1 MPAGNNPTS
10 GAVGRSVTTQRQS
23 SIDFFFDPICPFAW
37 MTSRWVV
44 QVAGLRGVDVT
55 WRFIA
60 LRILNADKDYATD
73 FPPGYDQLHTAGLR
87 MLRVAAAVRA
97 ASGNEAVG
105 EFYRAAGESLWN
117 RDPEPAGMLRTDAGT
132 EAHLVEVLDVAGLDA
147 SLAAAVDD
155 ENFDEIISAETELA
169 LSRAGRDVGTPIITF
184 SPPDGS
190 SFFGPVISR
199 LPGDDEAVA
208 LWEAVETL
216 AGFAPF
222 AELKRSLR
230 SMPDLP
236 VLRGFGT

>member
-1 MPAGNNPTS
+1 MLGSVVVRVTAK
-10 GAVGRSVTTQRQS
+10 RST
-23 SIDFFFDPICPFAW
+23 SIDFFFDPVCPFAW

-44 QVAGLRGVDVT
+44 QVAGLRDVDVT

-60 LRILNADKDYATD
+60 LRIVNADKDYGSD
-73 FPPGYDQLHTAGLR
+73 FPDGYETLHTAGLR
-87 MLRVAAAVRA
+87 LLRVAAAVRA
-97 ASGNEAVG
+97 DHGNGSVG
-105 EFYRAAGESLWN
+105 ELYRVVGESLWDREPDPGGLLR
-117 RDPEPAGMLRTDAGT
+117 RDAATPP
-132 EAHLVEVLDVAGLDA
+132 HLVEVLEAAGLDPA
-147 SLAAAVDD
+147 LAAAADD
-155 ENFDEIISAETELA
+155 ETHDEIISAETELA

-230 SMPDLP
+230 YMPDLP
-236 VLRGFGT
+236 ALRGFGT